1 MGQPWDD
8 FFGFGG
14 ELMRADEAIGIL
26 TARVSTIA
34 GTERAQLSA
43 CRGRILADDLV
54 ATRSVPPHDNVAVD
68 GYAVA
73 FNDLNP
79 AGETR
84 LKLAGRVAAGQA
96 PGPATMHGTALRVF
110 TGAPMPAGAGTRFLA
125 GGRPGGGGQVVG
137 PPGGKRGAHP

>member
-1 MGQPWDD
+1 MAQLSDD
-8 FFGFGG
+8 CFAFGG

-34 GTERAQLSA
+34 GTESAQLSA

-96 PGPATMHGTALRVF
+96 PGPAPIPGTALRPVP
-110 TGAPMPAGAGTRFLA
+110 GAPMPAG
-125 GGRPGGGGQVVG
+125 RPTLS
-137 PPGGKRGAHP
+137 